1 MEENR
6 LYEKELLKKVKDIE
20 NGLNYYIERNKEL
33 EIENEVYKE
42 MYTNRVKEYLEIYS
56 TNRNIIKENKK
67 LKEELNT
74 ENNRCMIFAAN
85 SKFKEQ
91 VIDLMA
97 DTFFKKFKAILLEQG
112 FENEEQLKEYFIEA
126 VKVVN

>member
-1 MEENR
+1 MQENR

-33 EIENEVYKE
+33 ENENKIYKE
-42 MYTNRVKEYLEIYS
+42 MYRNRVKEYLEIYS
-56 TNRNIIKENKK
+56 TNRKIIKENKK
-67 LKEELNT
+67 LKEELNA
-74 ENNRCMIFAAN
+74 NN
-85 SKFKEQ
+85 KFKEQ

-97 DTFFKKFKAILLEQG
+97 DTFFKKFKVRLLIEYG
-112 FENEEQLKEYFIEA
+112 FENEEQLKEYFIEL